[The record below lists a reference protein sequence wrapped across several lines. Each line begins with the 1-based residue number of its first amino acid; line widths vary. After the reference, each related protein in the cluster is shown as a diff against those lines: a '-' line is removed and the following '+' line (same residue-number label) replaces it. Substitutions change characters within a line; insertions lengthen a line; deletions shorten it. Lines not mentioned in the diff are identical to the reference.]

1 MNMHVLPVHKQYIK
15 YSSVLLA
22 FYDSSMVKH
31 REVRSV
37 SFSKMKMNI
46 VIFIAA
52 VNLFPDAC
60 FYLLSAHLPE
70 SGYRKLFFVSLKEF
84 IHIFI
89 SGHVKKLLV
98 CIKQLI
104 IFFVCS
110 VYDKCTRKMFRD
122 ILKCKSKLF
131 ADT

>member
-31 REVRSV
+31 REVRAV

-46 VIFIAA
+46 VIFITT
-52 VNLFPDAC
+52 VNLFPDAS
-60 FYLLSAHLPE
+60 FYLFLLILPNQVMKAFICK
-70 SGYRKLFFVSLKEF
+70 SKEF
-84 IHIFI
+84 VHIFL
-89 SGHVKKLLV
+89 SGHMKKLLV
-98 CIKQLI
+98 CIEQLI

-110 VYDKCTRKMFRD
+110 VYDKCTRKMLRD
-122 ILKCKSKLF
+122 ILKRKSQLF